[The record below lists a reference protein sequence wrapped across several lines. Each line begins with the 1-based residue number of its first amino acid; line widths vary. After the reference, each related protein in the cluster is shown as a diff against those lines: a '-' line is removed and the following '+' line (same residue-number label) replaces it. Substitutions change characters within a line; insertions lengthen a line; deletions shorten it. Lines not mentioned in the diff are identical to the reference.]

1 MADHPNV
8 AVVRDYLNAMTSED
22 MQASANFL
30 SDDVEWHEIGRSDAI
45 HGKAALA
52 ERFSGDG
59 LGDVEFT
66 GGSTHDIIANDDH
79 VVALLT
85 ADVRKGDKTLTYRVA
100 EIYHVRDGK
109 ITARWAFSDDTQ
121 EITDFFA

>member
-1 MADHPNV
+1 MADHPNA

-30 SDDVEWHEIGRSDAI
+30 SDDIEWHEIGRADAI
-45 HGKAALA
+45 HGKTALA
-52 ERFSGDG
+52 ERFAGG

-66 GGSTHDIIANDDH
+66 GGSTHDVIANDDH
-79 VVALLT
+79 AVALLT
-85 ADVRKGDKTLTYRVA
+85 AEVRRGDRTLTYRVA

-109 ITARWAFSDDTQ
+109 ITARWAFSDDTK